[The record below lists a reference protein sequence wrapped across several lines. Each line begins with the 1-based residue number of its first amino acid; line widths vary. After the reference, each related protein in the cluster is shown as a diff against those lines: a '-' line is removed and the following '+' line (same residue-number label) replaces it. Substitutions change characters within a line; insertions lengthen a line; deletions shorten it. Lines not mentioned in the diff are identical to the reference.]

1 MQKRVLIRA
10 EITDLLARA
19 LTLCDEH
26 EVGIQAAPHLDL
38 ALHFMQREHG
48 VHAHAQ
54 SAAVTL
60 RS

>member
-1 MQKRVLIRA
+1 
-10 EITDLLARA
+10 
-19 LTLCDEH
+19 
-26 EVGIQAAPHLDL
+26 L